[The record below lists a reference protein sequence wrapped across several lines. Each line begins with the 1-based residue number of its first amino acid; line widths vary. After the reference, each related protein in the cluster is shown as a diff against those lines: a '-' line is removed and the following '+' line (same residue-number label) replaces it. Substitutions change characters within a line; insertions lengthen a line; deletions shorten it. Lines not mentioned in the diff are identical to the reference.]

1 MEFVIAYNELSLY
14 SEKFVLFLVLL
25 ASISIHEWAHAVTA
39 DRLGDP
45 LPRSQGRVTLDPRSH
60 IDLIGTIVLP
70 MVMIFASP
78 GFAVFGWGKPVQ
90 VSLPNLK
97 SRKRDDIL
105 ITLAGPVSNL
115 AIALIT
121 VLLFSIF
128 GLFFQITKSLFSVLF
143 IAVNLNCLL
152 FLFNLIPIP
161 PLDGSHLLK
170 NAINMKAVTFNKLSK
185 YGFFIL
191 LILINLPIFNQLMS
205 ECLLVLRSF
214 FLSIFSQIAY

>member
-70 MVMIFASP
+70 MVMIFAPP

-97 SRKRDDIL
+97 FRKRDDIL

-115 AIALIT
+115 AIALIA
-121 VLLFSIF
+121 VLSFSIF
-128 GLFFQITKSLFSVLF
+128 GLFFQIPKSFFSVLF

-191 LILINLPIFNQLMS
+191 LILINLPIFNQLMG

>member
-97 SRKRDDIL
+97 FRKRDDIL

-128 GLFFQITKSLFSVLF
+128 GLFFQIPKSFFSVLF

-191 LILINLPIFNQLMS
+191 LILINLPIFNQLMG

>member
-1 MEFVIAYNELSLY
+1 MEFVLTSNELSQY
-14 SEKFVLFLVLL
+14 SEKFILFLVLL
-25 ASISIHEWAHAVTA
+25 ASISVHEWAHAVTA
-39 DRLGDP
+39 DRLGDQ
-45 LPRSQGRVTLDPRSH
+45 LPRNQGRVTLDPRSH
-60 IDLIGTIVLP
+60 IDLIGTILLP

-90 VSLPNLK
+90 ISLPNLK

-105 ITLAGPVSNL
+105 ITLAGPFSNL

-128 GLFFQITKSLFSVLF
+128 GLFFEIPQSLFYVLF
-143 IAVNLNCLL
+143 ITVNLNCLL

-170 NAINMKAVTFNKLSK
+170 NAFNLKTVTFNKLSK

-191 LILINLPIFNQLMS
+191 LILINLPIFNQVMS
-205 ECLLVLRSF
+205 DCLLVLRSF
-214 FLSIFSQIAY
+214 FLSIFSQIVH

>member
-128 GLFFQITKSLFSVLF
+128 GLFFQIPKSFFSVLF

-170 NAINMKAVTFNKLSK
+170 KAINMKAVTFNKLSK

-191 LILINLPIFNQLMS
+191 LILINLPIFNQLMG

>member
-14 SEKFVLFLVLL
+14 SEKFVLLLVLL

-70 MVMIFASP
+70 MVMIFSSP

-128 GLFFQITKSLFSVLF
+128 GLFFQIPKSFFSVLF

>member
-115 AIALIT
+115 AIAL
-121 VLLFSIF
+121 SI
-128 GLFFQITKSLFSVLF
+128 
-143 IAVNLNCLL
+143 
-152 FLFNLIPIP
+152 
-161 PLDGSHLLK
+161 
-170 NAINMKAVTFNKLSK
+170 
-185 YGFFIL
+185 
-191 LILINLPIFNQLMS
+191 
-205 ECLLVLRSF
+205 
-214 FLSIFSQIAY
+214 

>member
-97 SRKRDDIL
+97 SRKRDDVL

-128 GLFFQITKSLFSVLF
+128 GLFFQIPKSLFSVLF

-152 FLFNLIPIP
+152 FLFNLIQIP

-170 NAINMKAVTFNKLSK
+170 KAINMKAVTFNKLSK

-191 LILINLPIFNQLMS
+191 LILINLPIFNQLMG

>member
-128 GLFFQITKSLFSVLF
+128 GLFFQIPKSLFSVLF

>member
-115 AIALIT
+115 AIALIA

-128 GLFFQITKSLFSVLF
+128 GLFFQIPKSFFSVLF

-191 LILINLPIFNQLMS
+191 LILINLPIFNQLMG
-205 ECLLVLRSF
+205 EYLLVLRSF

>member
-105 ITLAGPVSNL
+105 ITLAGQVSNL

-128 GLFFQITKSLFSVLF
+128 GLFFQIPKSFFSVLF

-191 LILINLPIFNQLMS
+191 LILINLPIFNQLMG

>member
-1 MEFVIAYNELSLY
+1 MEFVLAYNELSLY

-97 SRKRDDIL
+97 FRKRDDIL

-128 GLFFQITKSLFSVLF
+128 GLFFQIPKSFFSVLF

-170 NAINMKAVTFNKLSK
+170 KAINMKAVTFNKLSK

-191 LILINLPIFNQLMS
+191 LILINLPIFNQLMG

>member
-1 MEFVIAYNELSLY
+1 MEFVIAYNEMSLY

-25 ASISIHEWAHAVTA
+25 ASISVHEWAHAVTA

-70 MVMIFASP
+70 MVMIFAST

-128 GLFFQITKSLFSVLF
+128 GLFFQIPKSLFSVLF
-143 IAVNLNCLL
+143 ITVNLNCLL

>member
-97 SRKRDDIL
+97 FRKRDDIL

-115 AIALIT
+115 AIALIA

-128 GLFFQITKSLFSVLF
+128 GLFFQIPKSFFSVLF

-191 LILINLPIFNQLMS
+191 LILINLPIFNQLMG

>member
-1 MEFVIAYNELSLY
+1 MEFVIAYNELRLY

>member
-97 SRKRDDIL
+97 SRKRDDVL

-128 GLFFQITKSLFSVLF
+128 GLFFQIPKSLFSVLF

>member
-97 SRKRDDIL
+97 SRKRDDVL

-128 GLFFQITKSLFSVLF
+128 GLFFQIPKSFFSVL
-143 IAVNLNCLL
+143 L
-152 FLFNLIPIP
+152 F
-161 PLDGSHLLK
+161 
-170 NAINMKAVTFNKLSK
+170 
-185 YGFFIL
+185 
-191 LILINLPIFNQLMS
+191 
-205 ECLLVLRSF
+205 R
-214 FLSIFSQIAY
+214 

>member
-1 MEFVIAYNELSLY
+1 MEFVLTSNELSQY
-14 SEKFVLFLVLL
+14 SEKFILFLVLL
-25 ASISIHEWAHAVTA
+25 ASISVHEWAHAVTA
-39 DRLGDP
+39 DRLGDQ
-45 LPRSQGRVTLDPRSH
+45 LPRNQGRVTLDPRSH
-60 IDLIGTIVLP
+60 IDLIGTILLP
-70 MVMIFASP
+70 IVMIFASP

-90 VSLPNLK
+90 ISLPNLK

-105 ITLAGPVSNL
+105 ITLAGPFSNL

-128 GLFFQITKSLFSVLF
+128 GLFFDIPQSLFYVLF
-143 IAVNLNCLL
+143 ITVNLNCLL

-170 NAINMKAVTFNKLSK
+170 NAFNLKTVTFNKLSK

-191 LILINLPIFNQLMS
+191 LILINLPIFNQVMS
-205 ECLLVLRSF
+205 DCLLVLRSF
-214 FLSIFSQIAY
+214 FLSIFSQIVH

>member
-97 SRKRDDIL
+97 FRKRDDIL

-115 AIALIT
+115 AIALIA

-128 GLFFQITKSLFSVLF
+128 GLFFQIPKSLFSVLF

-191 LILINLPIFNQLMS
+191 LILINLPIFNQLMG

>member
-97 SRKRDDIL
+97 SRKRDDVL

-128 GLFFQITKSLFSVLF
+128 GLFFQIPKSLFSVLF

-191 LILINLPIFNQLMS
+191 LILINLPIFNQLMGK
-205 ECLLVLRSF
+205 CLLVLRSF

>member
-1 MEFVIAYNELSLY
+1 MEFELTSNELSQY
-14 SEKFVLFLVLL
+14 SEKFILFLVLL
-25 ASISIHEWAHAVTA
+25 ASISVHEWAHAVTA
-39 DRLGDP
+39 DRLGDQ
-45 LPRSQGRVTLDPRSH
+45 LPRNQGRVTLDPRSH
-60 IDLIGTIVLP
+60 IDLIGTILLP

-90 VSLPNLK
+90 ISLPNLK

-105 ITLAGPVSNL
+105 ITLAGPFSNL

-128 GLFFQITKSLFSVLF
+128 GLFFEIPQSLFYVLF
-143 IAVNLNCLL
+143 ITVNLNCLL

-170 NAINMKAVTFNKLSK
+170 NAFNLKTVTFNKLSK

-191 LILINLPIFNQLMS
+191 LILINLPIFNQVMS
-205 ECLLVLRSF
+205 DCLLVLRSF
-214 FLSIFSQIAY
+214 FLSIFSQIVH

>member
-78 GFAVFGWGKPVQ
+78 GFAIFGWGKPVQ

-97 SRKRDDIL
+97 SRKRDDVL

-128 GLFFQITKSLFSVLF
+128 GLFFQIPKSLFSVLF

>member
-1 MEFVIAYNELSLY
+1 MEFELTSNELSQY
-14 SEKFVLFLVLL
+14 SEKFILFLVLL
-25 ASISIHEWAHAVTA
+25 ASISVHEWAHAVTA
-39 DRLGDP
+39 DRLGDQ
-45 LPRSQGRVTLDPRSH
+45 LPRNQGRVTLDPRSH
-60 IDLIGTIVLP
+60 IDLIGTILLP

-90 VSLPNLK
+90 ISLPNLK

-105 ITLAGPVSNL
+105 ITLAGPFSNL

-128 GLFFQITKSLFSVLF
+128 GLFFDIPKSLFYVLF
-143 IAVNLNCLL
+143 ITVNLNCLL

-170 NAINMKAVTFNKLSK
+170 NAFNFKTVTFNKLSK

-191 LILINLPIFNQLMS
+191 LILINLPIFNQVMS
-205 ECLLVLRSF
+205 DCLLVLRSF
-214 FLSIFSQIAY
+214 FLSIFSQIVH

>member
-1 MEFVIAYNELSLY
+1 MEFVLTSNELSQY
-14 SEKFVLFLVLL
+14 SEKFILFLVLL
-25 ASISIHEWAHAVTA
+25 ASISTHEWAHAVTA
-39 DRLGDP
+39 DRLGDQ
-45 LPRSQGRVTLDPRSH
+45 LPRNQGRVTLDPRSH
-60 IDLIGTIVLP
+60 IDLIGTILLP

-90 VSLPNLK
+90 ISLPNLK

-105 ITLAGPVSNL
+105 ITLAGPFSNL

-128 GLFFQITKSLFSVLF
+128 GLFFDIPQSLFYVLF
-143 IAVNLNCLL
+143 ITVNLNCLL

-170 NAINMKAVTFNKLSK
+170 NAFNLKTVTFNKLSK

-191 LILINLPIFNQLMS
+191 LILINLPIFNQVMS
-205 ECLLVLRSF
+205 DCLLVLRSF
-214 FLSIFSQIAY
+214 FLSIFSQIVH

>member
-128 GLFFQITKSLFSVLF
+128 GLFFQIPKSFFSVLF

-191 LILINLPIFNQLMS
+191 LILINLPIFNQLMG

>member
-60 IDLIGTIVLP
+60 IDLIGTVVLP

-128 GLFFQITKSLFSVLF
+128 GLFFQIPKSLFSVLF

-205 ECLLVLRSF
+205 ECLLVMRSF

>member
-1 MEFVIAYNELSLY
+1 MEFVIAYNEMSLY

-25 ASISIHEWAHAVTA
+25 ASISVHEWAHAVTA

>member
-14 SEKFVLFLVLL
+14 SEKFVLLLVLL

-115 AIALIT
+115 AIALIA

-128 GLFFQITKSLFSVLF
+128 GLFFQIPKSFFSVLF

-191 LILINLPIFNQLMS
+191 LILINLPIFNQLMG

>member
-1 MEFVIAYNELSLY
+1 MEFVLTSNELSQY
-14 SEKFVLFLVLL
+14 SEKFILFLVLL
-25 ASISIHEWAHAVTA
+25 ASISVHEWAHAVTA
-39 DRLGDP
+39 DRLGDQ
-45 LPRSQGRVTLDPRSH
+45 LPRNQGRVTLDPRSH
-60 IDLIGTIVLP
+60 IDLIGTILLP

-90 VSLPNLK
+90 ISLPNLK

-105 ITLAGPVSNL
+105 ITLAGPFSNL

-128 GLFFQITKSLFSVLF
+128 GLFFDIPQSLFYVLF
-143 IAVNLNCLL
+143 ITVNLNCLL

-170 NAINMKAVTFNKLSK
+170 NAFNLKTVTFNKLSK

-191 LILINLPIFNQLMS
+191 LILINLPIFNQVMS
-205 ECLLVLRSF
+205 DCLLVLRSF
-214 FLSIFSQIAY
+214 FLSIFSQIVH

>member
-25 ASISIHEWAHAVTA
+25 ASISIHEWVHAVTA

-128 GLFFQITKSLFSVLF
+128 GLFFQIPKSFFSVLF

-191 LILINLPIFNQLMS
+191 LILINLPIFNQLMG